1 MRVWDATYE
10 RLIGIWS
17 QANPYLSPSNT
28 CDIMKFLKLIKIQ
41 NLIIFNEMSNV
52 NVIILHVS
60 TLGTLRYSCYK
71 DN

>member
-1 MRVWDATYE
+1 MRVGNATYE

-52 NVIILHVS
+52 IILHVS